1 MECKNNPQV
10 ERLLWRVIIGAIPV
24 SSNLE
29 RRGLPR
35 FNCKACGAHEDDLH
49 VFLNCPIAVEV
60 WNQIPLAHK
69 PLTSI
74 PYLAMLIKQG
84 EDYVPLPPTGLNAPL
99 WPWVVWNLWK
109 ARNKLVF
116 ENRAF
121 TAQEIVLKSTK
132 DAKEWNDAQSVQK
145 ATTLNN
151 FSPYRPPV
159 CSSCP
164 PPTFPADILVCN
176 VDAAWNAVSGACGI
190 GGIYSGDNVRNLP
203 NVSEAHSHVS
213 SALVAEALA
222 VHRAVALAVYSNV

>member
-10 ERLLWRVIIGAIPV
+10 ERLLWRVIKGAIPV

-74 PYLAMLIKQG
+74 PSLAMLIKQG
-84 EDYVPLPPTGLNAPL
+84 KDYVPLPPMGLNAPL

-121 TAQEIVLKSTK
+121 TAQEIVLKSIK

-151 FSPYRPPV
+151 FSPYRPPI

-164 PPTFPADILVCN
+164 PPTFRQIYLFAMLMQRGTQCLELV
-176 VDAAWNAVSGACGI
+176 
-190 GGIYSGDNVRNLP
+190 
-203 NVSEAHSHVS
+203 
-213 SALVAEALA
+213 ALVEFTLVTMFETFPTFLRLIAMSLQ
-222 VHRAVALAVYSNV
+222 L

>member
-10 ERLLWRVIIGAIPV
+10 ERLLWRVIKGAIPV

-74 PYLAMLIKQG
+74 PSLAMLIKQG
-84 EDYVPLPPTGLNAPL
+84 KDYVPLPPTGLNAPL

-121 TAQEIVLKSTK
+121 TAQEIVLKSIK

-145 ATTLNN
+145 ATTVNN
-151 FSPYRPPV
+151 FSPFRPPV

-164 PPTFPADILVCN
+164 PPPSTFRQIYLFAMLMQRGTQCLELVALVEFTLVTMFETFPTFLRLIAMSLQ
-176 VDAAWNAVSGACGI
+176 
-190 GGIYSGDNVRNLP
+190 L
-203 NVSEAHSHVS
+203 
-213 SALVAEALA
+213 
-222 VHRAVALAVYSNV
+222 